1 MRLNIRNGVLKKC
14 TLLPGETEVILP
26 KRVKIIGEGVFKG
39 CTGLTSVVIPDNVEE
54 IGESAFEDCIS
65 LTGIVIPDSV

>member
-26 KRVKIIGEGVFKG
+26 KRVKTIGEGVF
-39 CTGLTSVVIPDNVEE
+39 
-54 IGESAFEDCIS
+54 
-65 LTGIVIPDSV
+65 